1 MSFGKD
7 VLPGYFLGIII
18 TREGLFYDIMVDVDE
33 RPDGWNKELYDK
45 LSFEYLIEC
54 AKNGRIEEWNLEYE
68 KYLKSEWERIFPDKG
83 YDSENIGKLFYLNYS
98 FVRLN
103 SGFVQPYYHDKD
115 FNKALFEGFNLTLA
129 KIYGGNLSGV
139 RLDGAD
145 FTHSNLEGLQ
155 FSNAHLEGA
164 NLFHSNLKET
174 DFIFAHLEGAN
185 FTNTDL
191 DGAKFIHSN
200 LERVFFINAKIY
212 GANFARAHLDR
223 ADFECAHLE
232 GANLRHAHIEGAN
245 FSWAH
250 LEGATFT
257 YAIVNGETLFV
268 NNTID
273 TKTDFTGT
281 SLSSVRSDPELR
293 TQLERNIRQIRWEHW
308 YKDNKILEIPAK
320 VFWKISDYGSS
331 TRDIL
336 FTFLFSNFIFM
347 MFYLALRDA
356 DLLHGTILS
365 SGNDLLLAYM
375 QTTLVPFGILGID
388 LATLSV
394 FPVFIIFIQVIFG
407 YTILAALV
415 TRMAIMF
422 QNLSP

>member
-1 MSFGKD
+1 VSFGKD

-18 TREGLFYDIMVDVDE
+18 MREGLFYDIMVDVDE